1 MCLQVHRHTRKN
13 LEYPPGEIDE
23 WQGCLAWK
31 CNPLFAHLLLPF
43 ARLGQAGGLPAI
55 SRWLREERAPPPD
68 SADRKPTIPE
78 GWQRLPRS
86 AAYPPMLASLR
97 DAIDISIDR
106 WYLPL
111 CGINHRLIADKP
123 PACPV
128 GMTTESCVEQQ
139 GHRPGL
145 VYPGLSGHRHM
156 RQSLRLTR
164 MRRGWRSSATE
175 TRISQ

>member
-1 MCLQVHRHTRKN
+1 MHGHIPRPFRAQS
-13 LEYPPGEIDE
+13 
-23 WQGCLAWK
+23 LALSYLGR
-31 CNPLFAHLLLPF
+31 CPRCSTHLFLPIV
-43 ARLGQAGGLPAI
+43 RLCQAGGLPDI

-68 SADRKPTIPE
+68 SADREPTIPK

-111 CGINHRLIADKP
+111 RGINHRLIADKP

-128 GMTTESCVEQQ
+128 DMTTESCVEQQ
-139 GHRPGL
+139 VRCPGL
-145 VYPGLSGHRHM
+145 VYAALSALYTARW
-156 RQSLRLTR
+156 S
-164 MRRGWRSSATE
+164 
-175 TRISQ
+175 